1 MVARLQGEDSEA
13 LKEYVNS
20 ELITREKQ
28 ELQIALEFF
37 IQKCTTIAEKE
48 SIR

>member
-13 LKEYVNS
+13 LKEYVKS

-37 IQKCTTIAEKE
+37 IQKCPTIAEKE